1 MNGKMETP
9 IIRVDPAISERIAD
23 GLASDGWI
31 VLPKVLPD
39 AAITAIADE
48 IRGQFAAGDFH
59 RAGVGKNGETQV
71 VNEVRG
77 DHVNWL
83 ELDSAPPLQG
93 AWLDWLQQ
101 LSAELNRNLY
111 LGLQEFEGHAAIYP
125 PGSFYK
131 KHLDQ
136 FRGTSERSVTAI
148 LYLNPDWQ
156 AEHGGQLRIYLDDD
170 CRDYRDIAPQAGTLV
185 VFLAARFYHEVLTAE
200 RERIALTGW
209 FKRRALR

>member
-1 MNGKMETP
+1 MTP
-9 IIRVDPAISERIAD
+9 IDPAICDHIAD

-31 VLPKVLPD
+31 VLPQVLPD
-39 AAITAIADE
+39 AAVAAMADE
-48 IRGQFAAGDFH
+48 IRAQFAAGDFH
-59 RAGVGKNGETQV
+59 RAGVGKSGETQV
-71 VNEVRG
+71 MNEVRG

-83 ELDSAPPLQG
+83 ERDSAPPLQG
-93 AWLDWLQQ
+93 VWLDWLQQ

-148 LYLNPDWQ
+148 LYLNQDWQ
-156 AEHGGQLRIYLDDD
+156 EQDGGQLRLYLDDD

-185 VFLAARFYHEVLTAE
+185 VFLAARFYHEVLTAQ

>member
-1 MNGKMETP
+1 MHTAHEVLIQP
-9 IIRVDPAISERIAD
+9 DDPALSERIAD
-23 GLASDGWI
+23 ALASDGWI
-31 VLPKVLPD
+31 VLPKALSTEAT
-39 AAITAIADE
+39 AALAAE
-48 IRGQFAAGDFH
+48 IRDQFAAGVFH
-59 RAGVGKNGETQV
+59 RAGVGKSGQLQV

-83 ELDSAPPLQG
+83 EQDSAAPLQR

-101 LSAELNRNLY
+101 LSGELNRHLY

-148 LYLNPDWQ
+148 LYLNQNWQ
-156 AEHGGQLRIYLDDD
+156 AQDGGQLRLYLDDD
-170 CRDYRDIAPQAGTLV
+170 CHAYRDIQPEAGTLV
-185 VFLAARFYHEVLTAE
+185 VFLAARFYHEVLTSQ

-209 FKRRALR
+209 FKRRSLR